1 MSVKAA
7 TVAKIVA
14 TATATVTLA
23 EVLAVDIAK
32 PAATAN
38 VTVTSAEASVVET
51 AKLTAS
57 ERVIVTA
64 VSSLHEATLAIE
76 QPKVAL
82 SAGVAEVTVVVTKT
96 VANGMTHGVTRK
108 KSRVAVSHAP
118 LAKVVM
124 TPAGLTRATIGGVDA
139 TKMTLLIQGRT
150 QCCLQLRN
158 HWE

>member
-1 MSVKAA
+1 MAVKDA

-14 TATATVTLA
+14 TVTATVTLA

-51 AKLTAS
+51 AKVTAS

-76 QPKVAL
+76 QTKVAL
-82 SAGVAEVTVVVTKT
+82 SAGVAEVTVVVAKT

-118 LAKVVM
+118 LAKVAM
-124 TPAGLTRATIGGVDA
+124 TPAGLTRAAIGGVDA
-139 TKMTLLIQGRT
+139 TEMTLLIQGQM
-150 QCCLQLRN
+150 QCCLRLKN
-158 HWE
+158 HRE